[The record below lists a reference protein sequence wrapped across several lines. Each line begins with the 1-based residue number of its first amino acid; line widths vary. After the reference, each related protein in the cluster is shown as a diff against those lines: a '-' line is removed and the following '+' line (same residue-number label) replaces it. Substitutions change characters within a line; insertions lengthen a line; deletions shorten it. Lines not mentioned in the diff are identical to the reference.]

1 MTTTDEATTEEEIA
15 RKGKTAPRLTPADI
29 DAQIRSEVS
38 GRASILFKGVPQSE
52 ELQCL
57 TICVLT
63 LKNGFT
69 IVGKSACASPEN
81 YDDEI
86 GHRIAREDARRQIW
100 ALEGYA
106 LRNALTGRA
115 PFNEALR

>member
-1 MTTTDEATTEEEIA
+1 MNNEAKIESEIQA
-15 RKGKTAPRLTPADI
+15 KGLNAPRLTPDLI
-29 DAQIRSEVS
+29 DAQIVGEYS
-38 GRASILFKGVPQSE
+38 GRASDLFKGAPIGDAMK
-52 ELQCL
+52 CL

-81 YDDEI
+81 YDAEL
-86 GHRIAREDARRQIW
+86 GHKIARDDARKQIW

-106 LRNALTGRA
+106 LKNALCGRA
-115 PFNEALR
+115 PFNSGF

>member
-1 MTTTDEATTEEEIA
+1 MTEAAIEKEIQS
-15 RKGKTAPRLTPADI
+15 KGLNAPRLTPDLI
-29 DAQIRSEVS
+29 DAQIAAENW
-38 GRASILFKGVPQSE
+38 GRASDLFKGSPTPDAMK
-52 ELQCL
+52 CL

-81 YDDEI
+81 YDAEL
-86 GHRIAREDARRQIW
+86 GGKIAREDARKQIW

-106 LRNALTGRA
+106 LKNALCGRA
-115 PFNEALR
+115 PFNSAF